1 MQPLAPPN
9 PAAAKLRTLQILCTA
24 MAVSVPLYALAGG
37 LALGARPGPAP
48 GLPPGLLLSLTSVG
62 IVLILLASRIR
73 SGLLRRVAL
82 ASPQVSPGST
92 GSPGNPGSPEN
103 TDVGRVFAA
112 YARANLVSF
121 ALLEGTAVVGLV
133 LELMT
138 GSVRYG
144 LVLYA
149 ASLVSMLV
157 RWPRQGE
164 LARLARRRIEPR

>member
-1 MQPLAPPN
+1 MQPIAPPA
-9 PAAAKLRTLQILCTA
+9 PAAANLRQLQTVCTA
-24 MAVSVPLYALAGG
+24 MAASVPLFALAGS
-37 LALGARPGPAP
+37 LALGAQSEPPP
-48 GLPPGLLLSLTSVG
+48 GLPTGLLMSLTGVG

-73 SGLLRRVAL
+73 SGLLRRAAF
-82 ASPQVSPGST
+82 ASATAV
-92 GSPGNPGSPEN
+92 PGSPEA
-103 TDVGRVFAA
+103 DAGQLLDA

-121 ALLEGTAVVGLV
+121 ALLEGTAIVGLV

-164 LARLARRRIEPR
+164 LARLARRRSEPR

>member
-1 MQPLAPPN
+1 MQPLAPP
-9 PAAAKLRTLQILCTA
+9 PAAAASLRQLQTVCAA
-24 MAVSVPLYALAGG
+24 MAASVPLFALAGS
-37 LALGARPGPAP
+37 LALGARTGPPP
-48 GLPPGLLLSLTSVG
+48 GLPTGLLMSLTGVG

-73 SGLLRRVAL
+73 SGLLRRAAFASAT
-82 ASPQVSPGST
+82 ASPER
-92 GSPGNPGSPEN
+92 PED
-103 TDVGRVFAA
+103 TDAGPLFDA
-112 YARANLVSF
+112 YRRANLVSF
-121 ALLEGTAVVGLV
+121 ALLEGTAIVGLV

-164 LARLARRRIEPR
+164 LARLIRRRTEPRADL